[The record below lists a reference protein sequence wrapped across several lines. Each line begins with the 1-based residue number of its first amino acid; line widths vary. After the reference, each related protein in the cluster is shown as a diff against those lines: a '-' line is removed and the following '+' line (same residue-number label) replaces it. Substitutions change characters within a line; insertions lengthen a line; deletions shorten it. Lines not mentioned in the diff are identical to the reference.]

1 MADKDLTQGQQLAPS
16 DKTRYI
22 EIASGVYCQGMG
34 AYLMGTPE
42 SGSPVEVATF
52 AEHASIHGHGL

>member
-22 EIASGVYCQGMG
+22 EVAPGVYCQGV
-34 AYLMGTPE
+34 ASYAMGTPA
-42 SGSPVEVATF
+42 GTPAQFATF
-52 AEHASIHGHGL
+52 IEQASIDRRGF